1 MDSLVV
7 LKKGS
12 GMNLKPRRWG
22 SIPASL
28 ALWVFVFLGS
38 VVYGS
43 SATAPVITT
52 PPANKTIN
60 VGQTATFAV
69 VATGGTLTYQ
79 WKKGGVNVVGG
90 SGATT
95 ASYTTPAAVA
105 GDNGAQFM
113 VDVTDATGTTPS
125 AAATLTVNA
134 PPAITTQPGN
144 QTIVVGQTATFTV
157 VATGGS
163 LTYQWQKG
171 GGNVVGGSGATTASY
186 TTPAAVAG
194 DNNAMFSVI
203 VTNTAGTITSNN
215 AKLTVGAATAPGITT
230 QPANA
235 TIVEGPTATLTIV

>member
-95 ASYTTPAAVA
+95 ASYTTPAAVL
-105 GDNGAQFM
+105 GDN
-113 VDVTDATGTTPS
+113 ATTFQCLMTNAAGNITS
-125 AAATLTVNA
+125 AAGTLFVKPGTPVG
-134 PPAITTQPGN
+134 ITAQPGN
-144 QTIVVGQTATFTV
+144 PRGFC
-157 VATGGS
+157 GS
-163 LTYQWQKG
+163 
-171 GGNVVGGSGATTASY
+171 
-186 TTPAAVAG
+186 
-194 DNNAMFSVI
+194 
-203 VTNTAGTITSNN
+203 
-215 AKLTVGAATAPGITT
+215 
-230 QPANA
+230 
-235 TIVEGPTATLTIV
+235 TATLTAP